1 MAIVSSY
8 LIYVLWKTEFQ
19 VVYIRLPALV
29 CSILNVVDTV
39 RTVKV
44 LYWTSASV
52 YGMFIS
58 VYWRASRCIY
68 CIGGCFK
75 FACRLFVC
83 LRVCSELVM
92 PVLPF
97 AWNNSAP
104 TGRIFMKFDI
114 LVFCETLL
122 RKSKFH
128 YNLTRITGTL
138 HEELFTIIISRLM
151 LFRMGNVSDKR
162 CLENQNAHLM
172 FRNFDRKSYRL

>member
-19 VVYIRLPALV
+19 VVYIRLRALV

-44 LYWTSASV
+44 LYSTSASV

-58 VYWRASRCIY
+58 VYWRTSRCIY
-68 CIGGCFK
+68 CIGGCFR

-83 LRVCSELVM
+83 VRVCSELVM
-92 PVLPF
+92 SVLPF

-114 LVFCETLL
+114 LVFCETVE
-122 RKSKFH
+122 KIQVS
-128 YNLTRITGTL
+128 LT
-138 HEELFTIIISRLM
+138 FTAR
-151 LFRMGNVSDKR
+151 
-162 CLENQNAHLM
+162 A
-172 FRNFDRKSYRL
+172 SYRLGRHLTFTGRKLHLL